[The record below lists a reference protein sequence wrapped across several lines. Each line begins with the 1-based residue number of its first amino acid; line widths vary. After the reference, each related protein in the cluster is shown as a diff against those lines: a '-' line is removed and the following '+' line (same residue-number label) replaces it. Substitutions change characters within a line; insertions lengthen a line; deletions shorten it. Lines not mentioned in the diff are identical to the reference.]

1 VTDTAPGLF
10 RCRNC
15 LSCFKTPSFSEGP
28 KVVDQETLQVIR
40 FTQARHLCPVC
51 LSPEI
56 TPPSD
61 LAEHPVT

>member
-1 VTDTAPGLF
+1 MTDTAPNLW

-15 LSCFKTPSFSEGP
+15 RSCFATPSFSEGP
-28 KVVDQETLQVIR
+28 KVVNQETLEVVR

-56 TPPSD
+56 DPPAD